1 MRRPV
6 VKSASRAL
14 EVIELFN
21 EQRRPLRLLE
31 IYQLLDYPQ
40 SSATHLMKTLV
51 QLGYMNY
58 NRSTRTYVPS
68 CRVRGL
74 GSWMSAS
81 MYGQQRYHRMLEVLQ
96 QRTDETVA
104 LSLQNNLYIQYFIIK
119 LPAHR
124 FKASPLEGNMRL
136 MTDSTSGLAL
146 LSRMSDRQVDK
157 ICRNVNYYE
166 SEAGDRVDIAAVLK
180 ELAWVRHVGYCSRD
194 DAPAPGIS
202 SLAFPL
208 DETLYGIPLA
218 LGVGGMTDRLQN
230 AKSEIVKAVRA
241 TIAEFNAEWR
251 DQPEF
256 QNTTIEATAG
266 ESFGDRR
273 AAA

>member
-166 SEAGDRVDIAAVLK
+166 SEVGDRVDIAAVLK

>member
-1 MRRPV
+1 
-6 VKSASRAL
+6 
-14 EVIELFN
+14 
-21 EQRRPLRLLE
+21 
-31 IYQLLDYPQ
+31 
-40 SSATHLMKTLV
+40 
-51 QLGYMNY
+51 
-58 NRSTRTYVPS
+58 
-68 CRVRGL
+68 
-74 GSWMSAS
+74 
-81 MYGQQRYHRMLEVLQ
+81 
-96 QRTDETVA
+96 